1 MLFKLDTIKITPYKA
16 GLKQFCSVF
25 KTFLCIFSLSVLIVA
40 FKFLYSIPL
49 MEYSIDWPLIKLVI
63 FDVSFLEFSD
73 SVPAFSWNSEIPSP
87 PNLVQ
92 SESRTRSSFEQICPP
107 VIDGMNLKR
116 IISSS
121 GIK

>member
-1 MLFKLDTIKITPYKA
+1 MLFKLDTTKITPYKA

-25 KTFLCIFSLSVLIVA
+25 KTFLCIFYLSVLIVV

-49 MEYSIDWPLIKLVI
+49 MEYSIDWPLIKLVN

-87 PNLVQ
+87 
-92 SESRTRSSFEQICPP
+92 QILFKVKAERVHRLNRFVPQ
-107 VIDGMNLKR
+107 
-116 IISSS
+116 
-121 GIK
+121 